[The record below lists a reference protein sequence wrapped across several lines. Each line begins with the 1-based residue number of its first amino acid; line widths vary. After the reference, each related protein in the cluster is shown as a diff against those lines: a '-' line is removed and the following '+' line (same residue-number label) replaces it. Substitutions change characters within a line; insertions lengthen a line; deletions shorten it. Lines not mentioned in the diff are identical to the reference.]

1 MLFSHRVSLVLLA
14 PTSSEMKEGHLC
26 GQSCFRIW
34 TEARFFFENQNR
46 RTGKKERE
54 TCLHQNDIELLDEEL
69 LLGKEG
75 GIGGNLDHQGDH
87 VVLDSYR

>member
-1 MLFSHRVSLVLLA
+1 M
-14 PTSSEMKEGHLC
+14 
-26 GQSCFRIW
+26 
-34 TEARFFFENQNR
+34 
-46 RTGKKERE
+46 